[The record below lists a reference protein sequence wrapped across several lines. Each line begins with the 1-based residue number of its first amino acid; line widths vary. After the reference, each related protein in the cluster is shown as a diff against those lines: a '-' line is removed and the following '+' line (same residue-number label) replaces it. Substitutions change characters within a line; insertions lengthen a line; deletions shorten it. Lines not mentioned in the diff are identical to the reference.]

1 MSSDLFNPN
10 LAEELPESLLKRLNL
25 PFTDLFVLTRALTD
39 RSYLNEHPDAVED
52 NERLEFLGDAVLN
65 FVVGAWLYNHYPE
78 MPEGDLT
85 RMRSAL
91 VDTKQLAIN
100 ASQLNLG
107 PAMRLGRGEIQS
119 GGRTRPALL
128 CNTFEALIGA
138 LYLQAGIEYVQ
149 RFMGD
154 LCEQYADAILD
165 GHKNEDPKSK
175 LQEWSQAQGWG
186 TPLYVIK
193 NITGPE
199 HAKTFEIDALI
210 DGKIYASG
218 SGASK
223 QTAEKAAAAAALKQL
238 GL

>member
-1 MSSDLFNPN
+1 MSDDLTVQN
-10 LAEELPESLLKRLNL
+10 LAEETPAELVKRLNL
-25 PFTDLFVLTRALTD
+25 PFTDLFVITRALTH

-65 FVVGAWLYNHYPE
+65 FVVGAWLYQHFPE

-100 ASQLNLG
+100 ASRFNLG
-107 PAMRLGRGEIQS
+107 QAMRLGRGEVQG

-149 RFMGD
+149 QFMGD
-154 LCEQYADAILD
+154 LCEQNADAILE
-165 GHKNEDPKSK
+165 GHQNEDPKSN
-175 LQEWSQAQGWG
+175 LQEWSQGQGLG

-193 NITGPE
+193 NIAGPE
-199 HAKTFEIDALI
+199 HAKEFEIDVYI
-210 DGKIYASG
+210 DGKLIGSG

-223 QTAEKAAAAAALKQL
+223 QTAEKAAASAALKQL